1 MFDISAVLAS
11 RADLICALFVSNFE
25 ISPFSVSSLCASVSR
40 STRHTVDGVPSELS
54 LSTLVWAFVNAVR
67 ATVAS
72 IWLFALRAI
81 VELLVPDPVV
91 VPLVLAV
98 VSVLVP
104 EPVVVPLV
112 LAVVSVLVPEPVVP
126 LVLAVVSVL
135 VPEPVVPLVLA
146 VVAVL
151 VPEPVV
157 VPLVLAVVSVLVPVV
172 DAAVLGV
179 HVTPV
184 PLSIVPVVD
193 CAYAGTIASAAKA
206 TVERRSFLMFRS
218 SGCEFFKGR
227 IGRKAR
233 YSATVGATSLTRRC
247 S

>member
-25 ISPFSVSSLCASVSR
+25 MSPFSVSSLCASVSR
-40 STRHTVDGVPSELS
+40 STRHTVDGALSELS

-91 VPLVLAV
+91 VPLVLV
-98 VSVLVP
+98 VVPVLVAA
-104 EPVVVPLV
+104 VVVPLV
-112 LAVVSVLVPEPVVP
+112 LAVVS
-126 LVLAVVSVL
+126 
-135 VPEPVVPLVLA
+135 
-146 VVAVL
+146 VL

-184 PLSIVPVVD
+184 PLSIVPV
-193 CAYAGTIASAAKA
+193 
-206 TVERRSFLMFRS
+206 
-218 SGCEFFKGR
+218 
-227 IGRKAR
+227 
-233 YSATVGATSLTRRC
+233 
-247 S
+247 

>member
-25 ISPFSVSSLCASVSR
+25 MSPFSVSSLCASVSR
-40 STRHTVDGVPSELS
+40 STRHTVDGALSELS

-104 EPVVVPLV
+104 EPVVVPL
-112 LAVVSVLVPEPVVP
+112 AVVS
-126 LVLAVVSVL
+126 
-135 VPEPVVPLVLA
+135 
-146 VVAVL
+146 VL

-218 SGCEFFKGR
+218 SGCEFC
-227 IGRKAR
+227 IKA
-233 YSATVGATSLTRRC
+233 SLGERLAIRRPLGQRR
-247 S
+247 

>member
-25 ISPFSVSSLCASVSR
+25 MSPFSVSSLCASVSR
-40 STRHTVDGVPSELS
+40 STRHTVDGALSELS

-91 VPLVLAV
+91 VALVLAVVSVLVPEPVVVPLAV

-135 VPEPVVPLVLA
+135 VPEPVV
-146 VVAVL
+146 
-151 VPEPVV
+151 VPV
-157 VPLVLAVVSVLVPVV
+157 VLAVVSVLVPVV
-172 DAAVLGV
+172 DAAV
-179 HVTPV
+179 
-184 PLSIVPVVD
+184 
-193 CAYAGTIASAAKA
+193 
-206 TVERRSFLMFRS
+206 
-218 SGCEFFKGR
+218 
-227 IGRKAR
+227 
-233 YSATVGATSLTRRC
+233 
-247 S
+247 